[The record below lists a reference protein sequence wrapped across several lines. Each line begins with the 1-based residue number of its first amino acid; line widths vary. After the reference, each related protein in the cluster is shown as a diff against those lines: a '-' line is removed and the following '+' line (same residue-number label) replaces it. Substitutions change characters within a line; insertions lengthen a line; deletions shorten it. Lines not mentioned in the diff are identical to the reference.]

1 LGGGELDA
9 AASQVR
15 LPVDRRYFSAFCVT
29 YNLAPALL
37 THGNT
42 LEAFHVLAH
51 TRVHVTVDAIC
62 HALAA
67 AAAGNG
73 LEQAAAITMT
83 AAGAP

>member
-1 LGGGELDA
+1 MLQLHPRCACRYGT
-9 AASQVR
+9 
-15 LPVDRRYFSAFCVT
+15 DRRYFSAFVSHIT
-29 YNLAPALL
+29 WPPALL
-37 THGNT
+37 THGST

-51 TRVHVTVDAIC
+51 TRVPVHVDAIC